1 MGRSCENAV
10 VEQLKELQKKS
21 WELAHRDGQV
31 AEDDFFS
38 AEQNARLVK
47 NAEEYYRAMFGGR
60 VNTWNLRDRHMF
72 ESLQALAAH
81 LERRYGKA
89 KIVVWAHNSHLG
101 NARATDRAIYGE
113 WNLGQLVRESSSSAV
128 LVGFTTYTGTVTAAN
143 DWGEPHETKRVRPGM
158 PGSYEALSHD
168 VGIPQFLVTFA
179 GDERLARELRKDR
192 LERAIGVIYRP
203 HTERDEPLLR
213 SAHRGPVRHRDPHRR
228 DARARTAAACGRGAD
243 GGRAGDVSDRGVR
256 KRDCSRNAKS

>member
-1 MGRSCENAV
+1 M
-10 VEQLKELQKKS
+10 
-21 WELAHRDGQV
+21 

-158 PGSYEALSHD
+158 PGSYEALFHD

-179 GDERLARELRKDR
+179 GDERLARELLKDR

-203 HTERDEPLLR
+203 QTERMSHYFEARIADQFDTVIHIDETRALEPLPH
-213 SAHRGPVRHRDPHRR
+213 AEAEQTAGVPETYPV
-228 DARARTAAACGRGAD
+228 
-243 GGRAGDVSDRGVR
+243 GV
-256 KRDCSRNAKS
+256 